1 MSCPIIVFNLPRFL
15 INFYLYIQLNAAWL
29 ALNELRMS
37 SDNDR
42 SIEIEHAEDQRLQ
55 NVALERDLGKSWA
68 QCINAC

>member
-1 MSCPIIVFNLPRFL
+1 M
-15 INFYLYIQLNAAWL
+15 YIQLNAAWL